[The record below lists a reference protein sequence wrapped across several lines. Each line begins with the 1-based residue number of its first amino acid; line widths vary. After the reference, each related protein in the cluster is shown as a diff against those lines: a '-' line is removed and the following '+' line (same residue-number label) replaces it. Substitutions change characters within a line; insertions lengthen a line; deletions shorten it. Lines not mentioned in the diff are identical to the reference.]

1 MIVTGPD
8 GREYGTAVDC
18 GQRLVELG
26 HENGPGLIRKWKQL
40 GHLKPCATMGHR
52 PVYAIDDVMRVELA
66 MRKSTTRRRGRR
78 RLTSPVG
85 AIHTDLA

>member
-18 GQRLVELG
+18 GQRLVDLG
-26 HENGPGLIRKWKQL
+26 HDNGPGLIRKWKQL
-40 GHLKPCATMGHR
+40 GHLTPRGYDGHR

-66 MRKSTTRRRGRR
+66 MRRSTTRRRGRS
-78 RLTSPVG
+78 RLTSVG
-85 AIHTDLA
+85 RPIHTELA